1 MKKFSFIIL
10 AMAFAMTMVSCE
22 KEDEKTG
29 NATGGSVVVDQVS
42 LAGTTW
48 TVRMEHDYP
57 QIGYHGVI
65 DYFMCFETDSN
76 LTQKLYVIEMNGVQ
90 SNDSLIF
97 HTTYVFDGEDG
108 NFINTEGGHS
118 LFHYDSQSHTLI
130 AIDSDDPSYSQVL
143 HQVE

>member
-1 MKKFSFIIL
+1 MKKYSFIIL
-10 AMAFAMTMVSCE
+10 VLAIAMGMVSCQ
-22 KEDEKTG
+22 KEDEKSG
-29 NATGGSVVVDQVS
+29 NATGGSEVTDQVS

-48 TVRMEHDYP
+48 AVRMEHDYP
-57 QIGYHGVI
+57 QIGHHDVI

-90 SNDSLIF
+90 SNDSLVF

-108 NFINTEGGHS
+108 NFINSEGGHS
-118 LFHYDSQSHTLI
+118 YFHYDSQNQTIVS
-130 AIDSDDPSYSQVL
+130 IDTDDPTYSQVL